1 MRVSSIASLFVIFFQ
16 RLPTK
21 VCLSTPV
28 NDCFNVLSILR
39 CFKSSNLF
47 KREICFLMLFEE
59 RLNFIILNV
68 TCSATE
74 SRDGKRQIISF
85 ILLRL
90 AKGIGL
96 ISKLRTSF
104 RHFSP
109 SLSTVNFGKFSTFSK
124 F

>member
-1 MRVSSIASLFVIFFQ
+1 M
-16 RLPTK
+16 
-21 VCLSTPV
+21 
-28 NDCFNVLSILR
+28 
-39 CFKSSNLF
+39 
-47 KREICFLMLFEE
+47 REICFFMLFEE